1 MSILVDTAIKAT
13 YKNGHI
19 VVHMESGVEV
29 KFPISRN
36 KRLAHGTNQQLNNI
50 EVSPYGLH
58 WPDLDEDL
66 SFSGLLE
73 GNYGQYVGSR
83 TSPCI

>member
-1 MSILVDTAIKAT
+1 MSILVDTAIEAT

-29 KFPISRN
+29 KFPINRN

-66 SFSGLLE
+66 SFSGLLK
-73 GNYGQYVGSR
+73 GDYGQYVGSR
-83 TSPCI
+83 TNLCR